1 MRSAKTV
8 FGVLYMKHIA
18 LVLFIGLV
26 LSLCNLSE
34 RFKKSSSTSSN
45 SGSSVSENEASPER
59 AQPTAAQSAAIAG
72 GQEVKWDR
80 QGMSWTVPAGWTET
94 TNEARN
100 FVWRSPGSDAASL
113 IVSISAMDEDFP
125 TDISIK
131 ATFDQAKSRAKNGEI
146 DEVKWMEID
155 GIKGVQFREAVPEKP
170 DGHRRLQWLAY
181 RKYLGQVQMLN
192 LMLASEGKDFER
204 HQDAMY
210 GILYSS
216 KIAH

>member
-1 MRSAKTV
+1 
-8 FGVLYMKHIA
+8 MKHIA

-34 RFKKSSSTSSN
+34 RFKKSSSTNSN
-45 SGSSVSENEASPER
+45 SGSSVSGSEASPER

-72 GQEVKWDR
+72 GQEAKWDR
-80 QGMSWTVPAGWTET
+80 QGMSWTVPAGWTES
-94 TNEARN
+94 TNEART
-100 FVWRSPGSDAASL
+100 FVWRSPGSGAASL
-113 IVSISAMDEDFP
+113 LVNISAMDEDFP
-125 TDISIK
+125 TEISIK
-131 ATFDQAKSRAKNGEI
+131 ATFDQAKSRAKNGEV
-146 DEVKWMEID
+146 DEVKWIEID